1 MWDDR
6 PVTIRFVSAEEAATL
21 PLRKDPA
28 RSGPLRLIEVADFD
42 LSACGGTHVARTG
55 EIGIIAISGSEKFR
69 GGTRVEFLCGGRA
82 LSRFRD
88 WRDILTTVTRQLSVT
103 PPELG
108 PTIERW
114 QSEQK
119 TAQRT
124 LRSVQEQLAAHEGRA
139 LIDRGDRRSDRV
151 VVVEALDGW
160 DAAGLKAL
168 AAAAAAADTTAV
180 VALFSRTLPAL
191 VVVAR
196 GAAAPIDANAT
207 LKALVA
213 KFGGKGGGK
222 PELAQ
227 GGGLNADASALVDA
241 AREMLIH
248 G

>member
-1 MWDDR
+1 M
-6 PVTIRFVSAEEAATL
+6 
-21 PLRKDPA
+21 
-28 RSGPLRLIEVADFD
+28 
-42 LSACGGTHVARTG
+42 
-55 EIGIIAISGSEKFR
+55 
-69 GGTRVEFLCGGRA
+69 
-82 LSRFRD
+82 
-88 WRDILTTVTRQLSVT
+88 
-103 PPELG
+103 

-180 VALFSRTLPAL
+180 VALFSRTSPAL

-241 AREMLIH
+241 AREMLSH